1 MSSLH
6 CIVYVSTA
14 TVPMS
19 TPQLESLLV
28 EARELNLRSRVTGV
42 LLYSD
47 GDFMQYFEGDEEAL
61 HATYARIRNSRRHRG
76 LIELLKEPIPT
87 RRFQGWQM
95 GFLQPTSSAMLS
107 LSTARWRG
115 EDVMGNLGQAE
126 SAGMALLRDFWRRR
140 PHEF

>member
-1 MSSLH
+1 MPPLH

-28 EARELNLRSRVTGV
+28 EARELNLQSQVTGV

-47 GDFMQYFEGDEEAL
+47 GDFMQYFEGHAEAL
-61 HATYARIRNSRRHRG
+61 HETYARIRNSRRHRG
-76 LIELLKEPIPT
+76 LIELLKETVPT
-87 RRFQGWQM
+87 RRFEGWQM
-95 GFLQPTSSAMLS
+95 GFLQPTASAMLS
-107 LSTARWRG
+107 LSTARWRS
-115 EDVMGNLGQAE
+115 EDTMGYVGQAE
-126 SAGMALLRDFWRRR
+126 SAGVALLRDFWRRR